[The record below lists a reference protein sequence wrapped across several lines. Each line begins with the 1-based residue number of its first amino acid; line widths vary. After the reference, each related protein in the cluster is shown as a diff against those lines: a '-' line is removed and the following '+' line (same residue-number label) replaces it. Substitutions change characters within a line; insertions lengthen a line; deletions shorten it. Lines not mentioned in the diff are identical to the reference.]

1 MIRGDLSVNN
11 YLFSRFSVHQAYN
24 KYTHALYNVIDMF
37 NENKPLYTKFK
48 SLFRKYMFKYFPD
61 DEIYGDFD
69 DEFYDE
75 FEDEDGRYYNSELYG
90 FQLNSKCKYGNDD
103 EIDFDEMEK
112 LYDAGLKDYMYLS
125 SDGILF
131 LNIPNETCTY
141 KGYCKLLKRI
151 LHGECNKML
160 VYTMLFTELD
170 YISEYEKLIVDN
182 EIVNIC
188 MQSDKLLLDA
198 YIQKYN
204 DYPKLAFILKNS
216 PRIYKCKAIN
226 SITSEIN
233 RNYEKL
239 SRSFKYTLLRTYTL
253 RNTCNDNERRI
264 GDYRIE
270 NGLYPLI
277 EIMFLDKTNVVDML
291 RKECNS
297 DEYYRSIFDES
308 IKQKNEYLLPCP
320 KKYINITKLSKAIHD
335 NEPLR
340 KYYFNSLTRYLD
352 ELHRGFPHKR
362 YYKWDS
368 SDNESSDSNTNQE
381 LEKDEIIYLNEI
393 LKNYGEYKIFKL
405 FMMNRKIIG
414 GTNYN
419 DASTRIHWLYSYND
433 IFTVNII
440 SLHYDDYQVDALC
453 LEYFYLLM
461 ESLGYNSCEC
471 AKRNSVFINHDMD
484 NNLDTIRPEI
494 YASDYSIYYKSKL
507 TNTKSDYVK
516 VYGIDKFVAL
526 YAVSEMKDNL
536 YDHLMNAI
544 CEDY

>member
-1 MIRGDLSVNN
+1 MIRSDLFESN
-11 YLFSRFSVHQAYN
+11 YLFSRFSVNQTHK
-24 KYTHALYNVIDMF
+24 KYTHALYNVVDMY

-48 SLFRKYMFKYFPD
+48 SLFKKYMVKEFPD
-61 DEIYGDFD
+61 AEIFN
-69 DEFYDE
+69 
-75 FEDEDGRYYNSELYG
+75 DEDNRYNNSELYA
-90 FQLNSKCKYGNDD
+90 FQLNGEGICVNDD

-112 LYDAGLKDYMYLS
+112 LYDEGLKDYMYLS
-125 SDGILF
+125 SDAILF

-151 LHGECNKML
+151 LHGDCNLML
-160 VYTMLFTELD
+160 EYTMLFTELD
-170 YISEYEKLIVDN
+170 YISEYEQIIVDN
-182 EIVNIC
+182 DIVNIC
-188 MQSDKLLLDA
+188 MPSDKLLLDA

-204 DYPKLAFILKNS
+204 DYPKLAFIQKKCTN
-216 PRIYKCKAIN
+216 IYKCLTIK
-226 SITSEIN
+226 SITNEIN

-239 SRSFKYTLLRTYTL
+239 SRLFKYTILRSYTFHD
-253 RNTCNDNERRI
+253 TCNDNERII

-291 RKECNS
+291 RTECDS

-320 KKYINITKLSKAIHD
+320 KKCMNITKLSKVIHD

-340 KYYFNSLTRYLD
+340 KYYHDLLTVYLD
-352 ELHRGFPHKR
+352 KLHYSFRHRRNNKS
-362 YYKWDS
+362 DS
-368 SDNESSDSNTNQE
+368 SNTESSDSGE
-381 LEKDEIIYLNEI
+381 DEIIYLNEF
-393 LKNYGEYKIFKL
+393 LKNYGEYKIFKS
-405 FMMNRKIIG
+405 FMMNKYIIKG
-414 GTNYN
+414 VNYN
-419 DASTRIHWLYSYND
+419 NTYSNIHRLRGYN
-433 IFTVNII
+433 IILAVNIMK
-440 SLHYDDYQVDALC
+440 LYCNNYQVDALC

-484 NNLDTIRPEI
+484 SNLDTIRPEI
-494 YASDYSIYYKSKL
+494 YASDYSIYYNSKL
-507 TNTKSDYVK
+507 TNTRSNYVK

-526 YAVSEMKDNL
+526 YAVSEMKNNL

-544 CEDY
+544 CEDVE